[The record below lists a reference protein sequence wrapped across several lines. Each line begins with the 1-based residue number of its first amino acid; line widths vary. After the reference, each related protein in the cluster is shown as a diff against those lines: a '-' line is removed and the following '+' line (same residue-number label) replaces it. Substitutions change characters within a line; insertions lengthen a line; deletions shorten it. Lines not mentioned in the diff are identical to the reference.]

1 MLVMQYRHRLPADY
15 DMGRIRARVAARGA
29 LWDATPGLGFKAFV
43 ARERG
48 RSEARERGRSEAQD
62 NIYASFYL
70 WLDPQA
76 ALAMLTDERF
86 RAVTDTFGR
95 PRVDTLLPLDVRAG
109 AEPGAAAVLR
119 HDEAPLDPGT
129 DLAALRRAEAARNEA
144 AMAEPGILARVSAL
158 DPAGWRLARLTL
170 AADAAAESPGRAFA
184 ILHLAR
190 PGWIALPR

>member
-48 RSEARERGRSEAQD
+48 RCEAQD

-170 AADAAAESPGRAFA
+170 ATDAAAESPGRAFA